1 MANGGGDARTG
12 DGPAMDEAGLQQ
24 LVAEADTGGRKPGPA
39 VSALLL
45 WVAVGWSLFQL
56 WYASPLP
63 FALGF
68 GVLNDT
74 EARSWHLATGLF
86 LAFLAYP
93 AFRSSSR
100 ARVPAA
106 DWLLAVVGAFC
117 AAYIALFAN
126 ELATRPGQPTTAD
139 IVVATIGLVLVL
151 EATRRAVGWPM
162 AALAVVFIG
171 YIFLGPYM
179 PEAIQHKGASL
190 SRMLS
195 HQWLTTEG
203 VFGVALGVSTAYIF
217 IYVLFGA
224 LLDRIGAGNYMMQV
238 SFALLGHLR
247 GGPAKVAVVSS
258 ALNGLVS
265 GSSVSNVVSG
275 GIFTI
280 PMMKRAGYG
289 GVKAGA
295 IETSSSVNGQIMP
308 PVMGAAAFLMVEYVG
323 IPYSEVIKHAFLPA
337 TISYI
342 SLFYIV
348 HLEALRLGIRPMAS
362 ARERGAGATLLA
374 WGLGVSGTVV
384 AIGLIY
390 WAATGVRAI
399 AGDAAPWALGVLLG
413 ALYVASVVYAARHDE
428 VDFSRFDFDRLP
440 QTWPTVRAGLDFLI
454 PIGVL
459 IWCLMIEDLSPA
471 LAAFWATA
479 VLLAMIVTRPALVAV
494 VRRHGGCGDAVRRGL
509 VDLREGL
516 AAGARNM
523 IGIAVATA
531 TAGIIVGAITLTG
544 IGLMMTEFV
553 EFVSGGSLVAMLLFT
568 AFVCLV
574 LGMGVP
580 TTANYIL
587 VATLMAPV
595 IVELGAQG
603 GLVIPLIAVHLFV
616 FYFGIM
622 GDITPPVGL
631 ASFAAAAISGED
643 AIRTGLQGSVYALRT
658 VILPFI
664 FVFNP
669 AILMIG
675 VESWAEGALV
685 AVAATVASL
694 LFASLTMN
702 WMRVRLR
709 AWEWAALAVATV
721 LLFRP
726 DALWDTI
733 FPEFEPRP
741 AAEVFRIA
749 GELPDD
755 RLLVL
760 RIAGTTI
767 EGDDVVKS
775 VALSLPDR
783 PKAAAAVAPG
793 AGAPAGTP
801 ADPVALGRQRLAGAG
816 LTLVALGPDV
826 QVAAVKFGSRAR
838 RQGFEQGFRVEQV
851 MVHAARPSVHWPY
864 LPALAIAALVWWVQ
878 GRRLRGAGPQAGTPV
893 RPVGASGA

>member
-1 MANGGGDARTG
+1 MAQAP
-12 DGPAMDEAGLQQ
+12 GPALSESALQQ
-24 LVAEADTGGRKPGPA
+24 LVADTDTGGRKPGGW
-39 VSALLL
+39 VGRLVL

-74 EARSWHLATGLF
+74 QARSWHLATGVF
-86 LAFLAYP
+86 LAFMAYP
-93 AFRSSSR
+93 ALRTSSR
-100 ARVPAA
+100 TKVPLI
-106 DWLLAVVGAFC
+106 DWVWALAGAFC
-117 AAYIALFAN
+117 AAYIALFIN
-126 ELATRPGQPTTAD
+126 ELAQRPGQPSTAD
-139 IVVATIGLVLVL
+139 IVVASIGVLLVL

-162 AALAVVFIG
+162 AALAVIFIG

-217 IYVLFGA
+217 IYVLFGS

-295 IETSSSVNGQIMP
+295 IETASSVNGQIMP

-323 IPYSEVIKHAFLPA
+323 IPYAEIVKHAFLPA
-337 TISYI
+337 VISYI
-342 SLFYIV
+342 ALFYIV
-348 HLEALRLGIRPMAS
+348 HLEALKLGIEPMVA
-362 ARERGAGATLLA
+362 ARERTLGKA
-374 WGLGVSGTVV
+374 AISWGLGLSGTVV
-384 AIGLIY
+384 VLGLV
-390 WAATGVRAI
+390 WFLASGAKAV
-399 AGDAAPWALGVLLG
+399 AGDAAPWVMGVLLLG
-413 ALYVASVVYAARHDE
+413 LYVASVVFAARHTE
-428 VDFSRFDFDRLP
+428 VDFSRFDFERLP
-440 QTWPTVRAGLDFLI
+440 ETWPTVRAGLDFLI
-454 PIGVL
+454 PVGVL
-459 IWCLMIEDLSPA
+459 VWCLMIEDLSPA

-494 VRRHGGCGDAVRRGL
+494 VNRRGELAAAWRRGL
-509 VDLREGL
+509 EDLVQGL
-516 AAGARNM
+516 AIGARNM

-553 EFVSGGSLVAMLLFT
+553 EYVSGGSLVAMLLFT

-664 FVFNP
+664 FIYNP
-669 AILMIG
+669 AILLIG
-675 VESWAEGALV
+675 VSGWFEIGLV
-685 AVAATVASL
+685 MVSATVASL
-694 LFASLTMN
+694 LFAAISMN
-702 WMRVRLR
+702 WLRVRMRV
-709 AWEWAALAVATV
+709 WEWLVLFVAMA

-726 DALWDTI
+726 DVIWDEI
-733 FPEFEPRP
+733 YPEYESR
-741 AAEVFRIA
+741 AATELFRLA
-749 GELPDD
+749 GEAPADQS
-755 RLLVL
+755 LVI

-767 EGDDVVKS
+767 EGEDVSKV
-775 VALSLPDR
+775 VAVPL
-783 PKAAAAVAPG
+783 G
-793 AGAPAGTP
+793 ARAGGVE
-801 ADPVALGRQRLAGAG
+801 DPVAAGRARLREAG
-816 LTLVALGPDV
+816 LTVAALGPQLKIADV
-826 QVAAVKFGSRAR
+826 RFGSRAKKLGIE
-838 RQGFEQGFRVEQV
+838 QGFEVTEV
-851 MVHAARPSVHWPY
+851 KAAAQRPSMHWLY
-864 LPALAIAALVWWVQ
+864 LPALLLAALVWWAQ
-878 GRRLRGAGPQAGTPV
+878 GRRMAPAPAPARAVAVP
-893 RPVGASGA
+893 R